1 MKIIS
6 YYKTGLLAILTASLS
21 SCNFLEVVPE
31 GNATV
36 NDIYKTQSQ
45 AERMV
50 LGCYREIPDFFHPQG
65 FPGITGSDEM
75 AMGHRATPR
84 WFHYKSLMNG
94 DESSSTTYY
103 GLWINTADS
112 YPT

>member
-50 LGCYREIPDFFHPQG
+50 KYIN
-65 FPGITGSDEM
+65 IKI
-75 AMGHRATPR
+75 
-84 WFHYKSLMNG
+84 YI
-94 DESSSTTYY
+94 ST
-103 GLWINTADS
+103 LSIKVS
-112 YPT
+112 